1 MGPPQGPAAKKDWPQ
16 QMVRPVCHVNLFQ
29 GCSFRHY
36 SFASRP
42 FDRFANRM
50 NLRRHVKAPLRK
62 CHQVKGIITHIS
74 TFVKHKSTIFPSFSC
89 AFCLFFNCQVLGHP
103 PAFWAAPP
111 SQLVYRCP
119 NLFPYLPLWSGAWI
133 WWISAIV
140 RSASVPQ
147 RYGFRRS
154 ATP

>member
-29 GCSFRHY
+29 ECSFRHY

-42 FDRFANRM
+42 FDWFANRM
-50 NLRRHVKAPLRK
+50 NLRSHVKAPLRK
-62 CHQVKGIITHIS
+62 CHQAKGIITHIS

-111 SQLVYRCP
+111 SRR
-119 NLFPYLPLWSGAWI
+119 LFQFPREVLSLPRHQQAQGSWTQSFLS
-133 WWISAIV
+133 S
-140 RSASVPQ
+140 
-147 RYGFRRS
+147 FRLSFSPGTSQFAR
-154 ATP
+154 